1 MITLKNLSKVYEA
14 TIPSVTALQEMT
26 LEIKTGEFVSIVGHS
41 GSGKSTLLYI
51 LGLLDEATSGEY
63 WLDDLKTSQLSANQK
78 ATFRSR
84 KIGFIFQSFH
94 LVSRYSVSR
103 NVALPRR
110 YSDISTSFD
119 MKDYLSQF
127 GIADKINVLPSQ
139 LSGGQ
144 QQRVAIARALINN
157 PEIILADEPTGNL
170 DSQTS
175 LEIMNILCDLH
186 KKGKTILLVTHNTEL
201 THFSQRLIKIKDGR
215 LDDDRR
221 L

>member
-1 MITLKNLSKVYEA
+1 M
-14 TIPSVTALQEMT
+14 PSVTALQEMT

>member
-1 MITLKNLSKVYEA
+1 MITLKNLSKIYTA
-14 TIPSVTALQEMT
+14 TNPPVTAVSDIS

-63 WLDDLKTSQLSANQK
+63 WLDGQQILRLNTNRK
-78 ATFRSR
+78 AEFRSQ
-84 KIGFIFQSFH
+84 KIGFVFQSFYLISH
-94 LVSRYSVSR
+94 YSVSR
-103 NVALPRR
+103 NVSLPIQ
-110 YSDISTSFD
+110 YSLLSAPFD
-119 MKDYLSQF
+119 MITYLRQF
-127 GIADKINVLPSQ
+127 GISDKIDALPSQ

-170 DSQTS
+170 DSQTTI
-175 LEIMNILCDLH
+175 EIMNILSNLH
-186 KKGKTILLVTHNTEL
+186 KAGKTILLVTHNLEL
-201 THFSQRLIKIKDGR
+201 TRYSQRLIKIKDGR
-215 LDDDRR
+215 IDDDRV